1 MIIKKIFS
9 FEKVDLNLILYPANH
24 NTEAGWKSTFP
35 FPLLNENTPLPGGV
49 FCYIPKSSNDMFSL
63 GTPRSLSIFTT
74 ALFITGGPQ
83 K

>member
-1 MIIKKIFS
+1 MIIKKLFS
-9 FEKVDLNLILYPANH
+9 IEKDDLTLILNPANH
-24 NTEAGWKSTFP
+24 NAKAGWKSTFP

-49 FCYIPKSSNDMFSL
+49 FYYIPKSSNDIFSF